1 MRRLTLFALATC
13 ALAGCTV
20 GPDYHRPDV
29 AGAKAPWV
37 GPIASGQVDDHWWRA
52 LHDPKLDVLVD
63 AALAHNLD
71 ITEAEAN
78 LRQARANREI
88 AASAVAPQ
96 INASASAQETQVS
109 ANGELPVNRLPGFSR
124 EFSLFDGGFDASWE
138 LDIWGVVRRSVQ
150 EARARGD
157 QTAAALADT
166 RLRVVAEVVR
176 AWSDLRAAQARL
188 AGARADVALRSG
200 IVDLTA
206 LRLAAGE
213 ATQSDADTAA
223 QRLAAARAVLPGL
236 QSQASAA
243 AYTLALLTGRPPE
256 ATTDLLADERSL
268 PSTPPI
274 LAGAIRSEV
283 LERRPDVRAAE
294 ADLAALTAD
303 IGVQTAN
310 LFPRFAIAGSV
321 GQQSKSLSDLPLAG
335 STRFSAGPSFS
346 WPVFSAGRIRAQIRA
361 AKAGAEA
368 SAARYERAVLSA
380 LSDSETAIN
389 RYAAS
394 LDALGRY
401 AEQHQQSRN
410 LASLVAERFEK
421 GEDDRLALLEA
432 QSAERNAE
440 QSEIA
445 AQADAIN
452 GYISLEKSLGGG
464 WAEK

>member
-1 MRRLTLFALATC
+1 MRRLTLLALASC

-20 GPDYHRPDV
+20 GPDYHRPEV
-29 AGAKAPWV
+29 AGVNAPWV
-37 GPIASGQVDDHWWRA
+37 GPIAPGQADDHWWRA
-52 LHDPKLDVLVD
+52 LHDPTLDGLVD

-71 ITEAEAN
+71 IAEAEAS

-88 AASAVAPQ
+88 AAGALAPQ
-96 INASASAQETQVS
+96 INASGSAQETQVS
-109 ANGELPVNRLPGFSR
+109 ANGELPVSHLPGFSR

-138 LDIWGVVRRSVQ
+138 LDVWGAVRRSVQ

-157 QTAAALADT
+157 QSAAALADT

-188 AGARADVALRSG
+188 ASARANVTLRSG
-200 IVDLTA
+200 IVDLVA
-206 LRLAAGE
+206 QRLAAGE
-213 ATQSDADTAA
+213 ATQGDADAA
-223 QRLAAARAVLPGL
+223 GQRLAAARAVLPGL

-256 ATTDLLADERSL
+256 ATTVLLADEAAL

-274 LAGAIRSEV
+274 VAGAIRSEF

-321 GQQSKSLSDLPLAG
+321 GQQSQSVSDLALGG

-361 AKAGAEA
+361 ARAGADA

-389 RYAAS
+389 RYSAS

-401 AEQHQQSRN
+401 TEQRLESRH
-410 LASLVAERFEK
+410 LAGLAAERFDK

-432 QSAERNAE
+432 QSADCDAE

-445 AQADAIN
+445 ARADAIN

-464 WAEK
+464 WSEK

>member
-1 MRRLTLFALATC
+1 MRRLTLLMLTSC

-29 AGAKAPWV
+29 AGVKAPWV
-37 GPIASGQVDDHWWRA
+37 GPIAPGQVDDHWWRTLRDPA
-52 LHDPKLDVLVD
+52 LDALVD
-63 AALAHNLD
+63 AAVAHNLD
-71 ITEAEAN
+71 IAEAEAN
-78 LRQARANREI
+78 LRQARANREV
-88 AASAVAPQ
+88 AASALAPQ
-96 INASASAQETQVS
+96 VTASVSAQKTQVS

-138 LDIWGVVRRSVQ
+138 LDLWGAVRRSVQ

-157 QTAAALADT
+157 QSAATLADT

-188 AGARADVALRSG
+188 ASARADVALRSG
-200 IVDLTA
+200 IVDLTGQ
-206 LRLAAGE
+206 RLAAGE
-213 ATQSDADTAA
+213 ATQSDTDTAA
-223 QRLAAARAVLPGL
+223 QRLAAARAVVPGL

-256 ATTDLLADERSL
+256 ATTDLLAAEGPL

-274 LAGAIRSEV
+274 VAGAIRSEF

-294 ADLAALTAD
+294 SDLAALTAD
-303 IGVQTAN
+303 VGVQTAN

-321 GQQSKSLSDLPLAG
+321 GQQSQSVSDLALAG
-335 STRFSAGPSFS
+335 STRFSIGPSFS
-346 WPVFSAGRIRAQIRA
+346 WPVFSAGKIRAQIRA
-361 AKAGAEA
+361 AKAGADA
-368 SAARYERAVLSA
+368 SAARYERTVLSA

-389 RYAAS
+389 RYSAM

-401 AEQHQQSRN
+401 SEQHQESHH
-410 LASLVAERFEK
+410 LAGLAEERFQK
-421 GEDDRLALLEA
+421 GEDDKLALLEA
-432 QSAERNAE
+432 QSAERTAD

-452 GYISLEKSLGGG
+452 AYISLEKSLGGG
-464 WAEK
+464 LN